1 MMTNNLKATPPT
13 ELHRGIYRH
22 YKGAE
27 YEVLRLAQHSETEE
41 WLVIYRQCYA
51 DDNWWVRPLTMF
63 TDTVEVAGEQV
74 PRFEFQGVKP
84 DKGID

>member
-1 MMTNNLKATPPT
+1 MNSSLKSPPV
-13 ELHRGIYRH
+13 ELPRGIYRH

-51 DDNWWVRPLTMF
+51 DGSWWVRPLAMF

-74 PRFEFQGVKP
+74 ARFDYQGSKP